1 MNFKEPHISREQI
14 QDILFG
20 MKPNNLE
27 NYRRALVHKSL
38 KSQISKALANN
49 EQVCSYY
56 VFGKSS
62 SSNERLEYLGD
73 AVLNLIVGAYL
84 FSKYPNKDEGFL
96 TRLRIKIVRGSHCV
110 KFSKLIGLEKYILI
124 GSKNIIND
132 KILEDAFEA
141 FLGAIYLDLGYDF
154 TNEFVVKLINKYVD
168 LNILLEDDNYKDIL
182 MRYTQFKKIPL
193 PVYQNEQKD
202 KTFYSKIFLNING
215 IPKLFGLGH
224 GNIIKLAEQN
234 AAKNALNKID
244 KNDLLTINHN

>member
-1 MNFKEPHISREQI
+1 MGASRSQVETIIKRATSDISHLQNILDKINVVEG
-14 QDILFG
+14 DILDVSF
-20 MKPNNLE
+20 
-27 NYRRALVHKSL
+27 
-38 KSQISKALANN
+38 
-49 EQVCSYY
+49 
-56 VFGKSS
+56 
-62 SSNERLEYLGD
+62 
-73 AVLNLIVGAYL
+73 
-84 FSKYPNKDEGFL
+84 
-96 TRLRIKIVRGSHCV
+96 
-110 KFSKLIGLEKYILI
+110 
-124 GSKNIIND
+124 
-132 KILEDAFEA
+132 LEDAFEA

-193 PVYQNEQKD
+193 PIYQNEQKD
-202 KTFYSKIFLNING
+202 KTFYSKIFLSING